1 MSEYNFFCKIKYAL
15 ENSNLIVAAVGGDYN
30 KIIDICKCRRK
41 QIIGLNLHAICA
53 TCKYL

>member
-41 QIIGLNLHAICA
+41 QIIGLNLHAIYA
-53 TCKYL
+53 SYKYL

>member
-15 ENSNLIVAAVGGDYN
+15 KNSNLIVAAVGGGYN